1 MLDLVTKL
9 PNRKRGKNTQKSLN
23 PLFECKKIV
32 LKGLER
38 TNFFNMLKKQ
48 ELLLSCFLSLFNH
61 LYFSYFV

>member
-32 LKGLER
+32 LKGLEK
-38 TNFFNMLKKQ
+38 N
-48 ELLLSCFLSLFNH
+48 
-61 LYFSYFV
+61 